1 MTEIEN
7 VIESQNTIF
16 NDKIENLITEAPE
29 EPAPGEQEPEQEAPE
44 PEHKI
49 DIEPEQQNP
58 DNLVIV
64 QLTNEIKDQDFSQRI
79 NVTISVAA
87 ELYRLLSSSLLILF
101 VPQECDGHVCSL
113 SENMVCDT
121 PFYYVAISFNYFT
134 LFSFLLLYTTEII
147 RENRMIKYL
156 DVNANLPTDDKSVE
170 ENIQLLPVEK
180 KNKILSVDKYYQ
192 VVGYH
197 CIITYVIN
205 VIFSSIIVNDYYLNN
220 QTTTAMITY
229 ILLMVTKLSSIYTIA
244 HTDKNVFYSAYLKTN
259 VQYNDVDNDF
269 KEKTDI

>member
-1 MTEIEN
+1 MTETEN
-7 VIESQNTIF
+7 VEIESQNIIF

-29 EPAPGEQEPEQEAPE
+29 EEPAPEPEPE

-113 SENMVCDT
+113 SENMICDT

-170 ENIQLLPVEK
+170 ENIQLLPAEK

-192 VVGYH
+192 VIGYH

-229 ILLMVTKLSSIYTIA
+229 ILLMVTKLSSIYIIA